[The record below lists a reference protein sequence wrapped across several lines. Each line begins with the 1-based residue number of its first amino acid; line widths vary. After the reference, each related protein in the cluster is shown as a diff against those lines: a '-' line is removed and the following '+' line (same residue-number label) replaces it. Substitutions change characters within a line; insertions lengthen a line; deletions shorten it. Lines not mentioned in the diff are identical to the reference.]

1 MQGLMV
7 LLCLGLLTTSCIS
20 QDLGTEQT
28 ILKKQFC
35 APKGPANPDADNT
48 GGAEE
53 EEDPFYK
60 VPANK
65 LAASVSNF
73 GYNLYRQRSSQT
85 PTGNVLLSPFSVAT
99 ALSALSLGAGERT
112 ETLISRALFY
122 DLLNKA
128 EVHSTY
134 QGLLASLVAP
144 AKGLKSASRL
154 IMERR
159 LRMKMGFVNE
169 VEKSYRFRP
178 KVLTGNLRVDLQ
190 ETNNWVQQQTNG
202 KVTRFLREIPNGIS
216 ILLLGAAYFKGKWV
230 TRFDSKLTRLQDF
243 HLDEDRTVSVPTM
256 AGSNTLVKYGFDS
269 ELNCKIAQLPLEG
282 SVSALFFLPQSV
294 TQNMTLIEES
304 LTSEFVHDINKQ
316 LKTICVDLRMPRL
329 KLASEVA
336 LADTLQEMR
345 LQALFETPDFNK
357 IAAKAIK
364 VSHVQHKAS
373 LEMNEEGVGSVP
385 PPQAAETPCPSFH
398 IDYHLDRPFLLVVQ
412 DNETGAL
419 LFIGKILDPRST

>member
-1 MQGLMV
+1 MQGPMV

-20 QDLGTEQT
+20 QDLGTEQE
-28 ILKKQFC
+28 
-35 APKGPANPDADNT
+35 PANPDADNT

-65 LAASVSNF
+65 LAASISNF
-73 GYNLYRQRSSQT
+73 GYNLYRQRSSQR
-85 PTGNVLLSPFSVAT
+85 PTDNVLLSPFSVAT

-112 ETLISRALFY
+112 ETLITRALFY
-122 DLLNKA
+122 DLLDKA

-134 QGLLASLVAP
+134 RGLLASLVAP

-154 IMERR
+154 VMERR
-159 LRMKMGFVNE
+159 LRMKMGFVSE
-169 VEKSYRFRP
+169 LEKSYGFRP
-178 KVLTGNLRVDLQ
+178 RVLTGNPRVDLQ

-202 KVTRFLREIPNGIS
+202 KVIRFLREIPDGIS
-216 ILLLGAAYFKGKWV
+216 ILLLGAAYFKGKWL
-230 TRFDSKLTRLQDF
+230 TRFDSKLTRPQNF
-243 HLDEDRTVSVPTM
+243 HLDEDRTVSIPMMT
-256 AGSNTLVKYGFDS
+256 GSNALVKYGFDS

-336 LADTLQEMR
+336 LADTLKEMR
-345 LQALFETPDFNK
+345 LQALFETPDFSK

-373 LEMNEEGVGSVP
+373 LEMNEDGVGSVP
-385 PPQAAETPCPSFH
+385 PPRAAETPCPSFH

-412 DNETGAL
+412 DSETGAL